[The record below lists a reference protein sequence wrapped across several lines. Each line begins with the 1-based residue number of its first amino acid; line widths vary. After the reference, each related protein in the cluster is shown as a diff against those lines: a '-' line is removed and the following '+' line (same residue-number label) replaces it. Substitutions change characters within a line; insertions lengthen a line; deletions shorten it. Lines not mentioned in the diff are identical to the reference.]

1 MSNLLYLCLILLIF
15 LLNSDVP
22 AGIKGLSEEDRNKYV
37 KLTTSSETE
46 KRHFVRIMFVG
57 KESVGKTC
65 LVKRLLGESIDDE
78 PPSTDG
84 VDIIIRRCKINIENG
99 EWIIDQGMFTIISVQ
114 IIKIRK
120 NLSMLEDYYIKICV
134 LLNNSLL

>member
-1 MSNLLYLCLILLIF
+1 MYLILLIR

-22 AGIKGLSEEDRNKYV
+22 AGIEGLSDEDRNKYV
-37 KLTTSSETE
+37 KLITSSETE

-65 LVKRLLGESIDDE
+65 LVKRLLRESIADTH
-78 PPSTDG
+78 STDG

-99 EWIIDQGMFTIISVQ
+99 EWIIDKGMFIAALVTCD
-114 IIKIRK
+114 K
-120 NLSMLEDYYIKICV
+120 E
-134 LLNNSLL
+134 

>member
-1 MSNLLYLCLILLIF
+1 MTCDYNIHLSMIITSLLRMYLILLIR

-22 AGIKGLSEEDRNKYV
+22 AGIEGLSDEDRNKYV
-37 KLTTSSETE
+37 KLITSSETE

-65 LVKRLLGESIDDE
+65 LVKRLLKESIADTH
-78 PPSTDG
+78 STDG

-99 EWIIDQGMFTIISVQ
+99 EWIIDQGMFIAALVTCD
-114 IIKIRK
+114 K
-120 NLSMLEDYYIKICV
+120 E
-134 LLNNSLL
+134 